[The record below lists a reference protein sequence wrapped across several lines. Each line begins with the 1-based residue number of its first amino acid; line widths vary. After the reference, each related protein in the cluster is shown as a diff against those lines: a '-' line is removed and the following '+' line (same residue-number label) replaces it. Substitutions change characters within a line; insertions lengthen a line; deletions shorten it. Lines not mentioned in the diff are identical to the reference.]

1 MEEREAAYREAR
13 ERIFKAEIGSQGSAR
28 SAPSGLSSSTSAGAG
43 APPPPTVQ
51 PPSPV
56 EAGASITRPGS
67 AASTYSRSS
76 FAPSVASTRPSFS
89 SAASASG
96 SSVRSY
102 QSYTPS
108 GSIFYPGQQAQG
120 PSNYHQPGLDNWTAS
135 PFYPPRQL
143 APAAYYHNQPHE
155 WSRQQPPQPAYQPYI
170 QPPIQVT
177 APSPLPQHSAYGQ
190 PQPPPGAY
198 HSPASS
204 TYGVSPPI
212 DRTYYPGQHQAHE
225 PWPRQPGLPSP
236 SLSASSHGSA
246 YAPHRPGQHQ
256 PQPQPQHPAQ
266 ADQPGYLMRFPDGG
280 VVPFGPGSRSTSHSS
295 ASTSRT
301 ASSSN
306 LRSSVAGGSQNGA
319 FLDHLPSR
327 RRTSHHSTTHSFG
340 SASVVSSAVSTPSVS
355 EGSVRGSVKGE
366 GHRSASTGT
375 TSTNASGS
383 GGSGREG
390 EESEGGEGDRE
401 GDRDRIGRDREQTI
415 SKTAAEAPSFQQPQ
429 QQAGQAATST
439 KAPAPI
445 HPSLPVKPT
454 WVAAA
459 KPAGGVAQGRL
470 SQPTGPVRVG
480 SGRIELPTSLAAAS
494 SFYPNQSPQ
503 PLHAQPPP
511 PPPHAWPH
519 HQPLG
524 GPSGYYPAPL
534 GSVQGQQVNGYA
546 YAPQQ
551 PAYPSPTASYYH
563 PGAGGQPAG
572 GPMPGVVHHHPALIA
587 MAVSGQELPPV
598 PEPRRPPPR
607 NTELFDPSG
616 PVGGA
621 KKGGKPFGAGG
632 VGGVGEAEA
641 GVGELRVG

>member
-1 MEEREAAYREAR
+1 MPEPEPHQPTTILVAQDTPSLPPTLAPSTLPTSATSTNPPTPIASSSSASSSSSQLPSTTSATSAVPIRHQVFKILPRAHPPGSSASSSTGAAAAGEDDATSAEGSSAGGGSKGKGRGRRELTMEEREAAYREAR

-383 GGSGREG
+383 GSSGREG

-503 PLHAQPPP
+503 PLHEIGRA
-511 PPPHAWPH
+511 H
-519 HQPLG
+519 
-524 GPSGYYPAPL
+524 
-534 GSVQGQQVNGYA
+534 V
-546 YAPQQ
+546 
-551 PAYPSPTASYYH
+551 
-563 PGAGGQPAG
+563 
-572 GPMPGVVHHHPALIA
+572 
-587 MAVSGQELPPV
+587 
-598 PEPRRPPPR
+598 
-607 NTELFDPSG
+607 
-616 PVGGA
+616 
-621 KKGGKPFGAGG
+621 
-632 VGGVGEAEA
+632 
-641 GVGELRVG
+641 